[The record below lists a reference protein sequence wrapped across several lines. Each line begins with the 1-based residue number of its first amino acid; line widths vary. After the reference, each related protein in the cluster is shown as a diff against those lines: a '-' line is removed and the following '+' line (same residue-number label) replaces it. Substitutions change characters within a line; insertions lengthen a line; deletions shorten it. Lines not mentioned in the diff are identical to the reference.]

1 MQKDLVL
8 QLQQGIKQLSL
19 SLTETVE
26 KKLLDYLALLQKW
39 NAAYNLTAVR
49 EPHEMV
55 TRHLLDSLSVLPYVP
70 QNARVLDVGTG
81 AGLPGLIIAI
91 ARPDCQVTLLDSNS
105 KKIRFLRQAIA
116 ELNISNADTT
126 HVRVEAYTG
135 QFEVITSRAFATL
148 LDMVKGSEHLLAKEG
163 EFLAMKGQRP
173 DSEITALPANILV
186 KDIATLDV
194 PFLDEERHLVRLAA
208 S

>member
-8 QLQQGIKQLSL
+8 QLRQGAKQLSL

-26 KKLLDYLALLQKW
+26 RKLLDYLALLQKW

-173 DSEITALPANILV
+173 DAEITALPANILV